1 MDETIDKSRR
11 MFFVKSGATTALAAG
26 ALASP
31 LSGCA
36 VTPLAKVPQAKNA
49 RALAFLTTEEAKCV
63 EAIVD
68 TFIPKDD
75 VGPGAVELGVVGFID
90 RRLSAGYG
98 LGANQHVAGP
108 FLPGVAEQ
116 GAQSALIPRETY
128 RIGLEELQSHCLKNR
143 GGVRFEALAPAERNA
158 VLHEIREGKL
168 DFPSF
173 PARVFLSQLFND
185 ATEGYFSDPIHGGN
199 IGMGSW
205 KMIGFPGPFRIY
217 SQEIEKHRD
226 RKFVD
231 VPRGIAD
238 LT

>member
-1 MDETIDKSRR
+1 
-11 MFFVKSGATTALAAG
+11 
-26 ALASP
+26 
-31 LSGCA
+31 
-36 VTPLAKVPQAKNA
+36 
-49 RALAFLTTEEAKCV
+49 
-63 EAIVD
+63 
-68 TFIPKDD
+68 

-90 RRLSAGYG
+90 RRLSGGYG

-108 FLPGVAEQ
+108 FLSGVAEQ

-128 RIGLEELQSHCLKNR
+128 RIGIEELQAHCLKNR
-143 GGVRFEALAPAERNA
+143 GAKRFEALTPVERDA
-158 VLHEIREGKL
+158 VLHEIRDGKL

-199 IGMGSW
+199 IGMASW

-217 SQEIEKHRD
+217 TQDIEKHRAS
-226 RKFVD
+226 KFVD
-231 VPRGIAD
+231 APRGIAD